1 MKPASRKWVGWGVVA
16 LAVAV
21 IGIGAVLA
29 VSLGAEAWV
38 VIGADVLMTLGIA
51 MAALSVGAFM
61 IATIRRRS

>member
-51 MAALSVGAFM
+51 MAALSVGVFM